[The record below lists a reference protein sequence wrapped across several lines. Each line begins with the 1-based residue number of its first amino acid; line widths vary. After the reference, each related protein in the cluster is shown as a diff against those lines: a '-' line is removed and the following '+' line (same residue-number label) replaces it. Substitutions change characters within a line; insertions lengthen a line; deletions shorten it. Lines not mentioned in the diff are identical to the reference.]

1 MLRLFLVP
9 FTAKG
14 DQTISRPIEEL
25 ALYAVLADLKIVH
38 EPPLDQL
45 PELAVTDCCNL
56 TAREVKEILDQIRL
70 KRADEEE
77 LGYELRRAIRHA
89 ELFSKGTAEESL
101 AMVAELMKLEKMN
114 KEIAVKIAD
123 IRPVTKDELR
133 AIYAKER
140 FTLSEEELNSILEIV
155 FRG

>member
-1 MLRLFLVP
+1 MIVKSVLQEDLL
-9 FTAKG
+9 T
-14 DQTISRPIEEL
+14 L
-25 ALYAVLADLKIVH
+25 A
-38 EPPLDQL
+38 
-45 PELAVTDCCNL
+45 
-56 TAREVKEILDQIRL
+56 EVKELIDQIRL

-89 ELFSKGTAEESL
+89 DLLAKGTAEESQ

-114 KEIAVKIAD
+114 KQIAVKIAD
-123 IRPVTKDELR
+123 VRPASKDELR

>member
-1 MLRLFLVP
+1 M
-9 FTAKG
+9 A
-14 DQTISRPIEEL
+14 
-25 ALYAVLADLKIVH
+25 
-38 EPPLDQL
+38 
-45 PELAVTDCCNL
+45 
-56 TAREVKEILDQIRL
+56 EVKEILDQIRL
-70 KRADEEE
+70 NRADEEE

-89 ELFSKGTAEESL
+89 ELFSKGTAEESR

-114 KEIAVKIAD
+114 RTIAIKIAD

-140 FTLSEEELNSILEIV
+140 FTLSEEELDSILEIA

>member
-1 MLRLFLVP
+1 MIVKSVLQEDLL
-9 FTAKG
+9 T
-14 DQTISRPIEEL
+14 L
-25 ALYAVLADLKIVH
+25 A
-38 EPPLDQL
+38 
-45 PELAVTDCCNL
+45 
-56 TAREVKEILDQIRL
+56 EVKELLDQIRL

-89 ELFSKGTAEESL
+89 DLFAKGTAEESQ

-114 KEIAVKIAD
+114 KQIAVKIAD
-123 IRPVTKDELR
+123 IRPTTKDELR

-140 FTLSEEELNSILEIV
+140 FTLSEEELTSILEIV

>member
-1 MLRLFLVP
+1 MIVKNIL
-9 FTAKG
+9 K
-14 DQTISRPIEEL
+14 EEL
-25 ALYAVLADLKIVH
+25 LTLA
-38 EPPLDQL
+38 
-45 PELAVTDCCNL
+45 
-56 TAREVKEILDQIRL
+56 EVRDTLDQIRT

-89 ELFSKGTAEESL
+89 ELFSKGTAEESRL
-101 AMVAELMKLEKMN
+101 MVEELSKLEKIN
-114 KEIAVKIAD
+114 PEIAVKIAD
-123 IRPVTKDELR
+123 IRPQTKDELR

>member
-1 MLRLFLVP
+1 MIVKSIL
-9 FTAKG
+9 
-14 DQTISRPIEEL
+14 QEEILTL
-25 ALYAVLADLKIVH
+25 A
-38 EPPLDQL
+38 
-45 PELAVTDCCNL
+45 
-56 TAREVKEILDQIRL
+56 EVKEILDQIRL
-70 KRADEEE
+70 NRADEEE

-89 ELFSKGTAEESL
+89 ELFSKGTAEESR

-114 KEIAVKIAD
+114 RTIAIKIAD

-140 FTLSEEELNSILEIV
+140 FTLSEEELDSILEIA

>member
-1 MLRLFLVP
+1 MIVKSVLQEDLL
-9 FTAKG
+9 T
-14 DQTISRPIEEL
+14 L
-25 ALYAVLADLKIVH
+25 A
-38 EPPLDQL
+38 
-45 PELAVTDCCNL
+45 
-56 TAREVKEILDQIRL
+56 EVKELLDQIRL

-89 ELFSKGTAEESL
+89 ELFAKGTAEESQ

-114 KEIAVKIAD
+114 KQIAVKIAD
-123 IRPVTKDELR
+123 VRPTTKDELR

>member
-1 MLRLFLVP
+1 MIVKSVLQEDLL
-9 FTAKG
+9 T
-14 DQTISRPIEEL
+14 L
-25 ALYAVLADLKIVH
+25 A
-38 EPPLDQL
+38 
-45 PELAVTDCCNL
+45 
-56 TAREVKEILDQIRL
+56 EVKELLDQIRL

-89 ELFSKGTAEESL
+89 DLFVKGTAEESQ

-114 KEIAVKIAD
+114 KQIAVKIAD
-123 IRPVTKDELR
+123 VRPTSKDELR

-140 FTLSEEELNSILEIV
+140 FTLSEEELNSIQEIV

>member
-1 MLRLFLVP
+1 MIVKSVLQEDLL
-9 FTAKG
+9 T
-14 DQTISRPIEEL
+14 L
-25 ALYAVLADLKIVH
+25 A
-38 EPPLDQL
+38 
-45 PELAVTDCCNL
+45 
-56 TAREVKEILDQIRL
+56 EVKELLDQIRL

-89 ELFSKGTAEESL
+89 DLFAKGTAEESQ

-114 KEIAVKIAD
+114 KQIAVKIAD
-123 IRPVTKDELR
+123 IRPTAKDELR

-140 FTLSEEELNSILEIV
+140 FTLSEEELTSILEIV

>member
-1 MLRLFLVP
+1 MIVKSVLQEDLL
-9 FTAKG
+9 T
-14 DQTISRPIEEL
+14 L
-25 ALYAVLADLKIVH
+25 A
-38 EPPLDQL
+38 
-45 PELAVTDCCNL
+45 
-56 TAREVKEILDQIRL
+56 EVKELLDQIRL

-89 ELFSKGTAEESL
+89 DLFARGTAEESQ
-101 AMVAELMKLEKMN
+101 AMVAELMKHEKMN
-114 KEIAVKIAD
+114 KQIAVKIAD
-123 IRPVTKDELR
+123 VRPASKDELR